1 MMARKKKKE
10 TPMSDTY
17 WAALPPEE
25 FAPVAFDKINDFYEY
40 LRTSNRL
47 KLYQNSYDYFYQAY
61 RSGGETY
68 KTGPQGEYTNIDLA
82 DYRNILLHLKV
93 MTINNRPAYE
103 PKATNSDHKSA
114 TQTIL
119 ADGLLEY
126 YLRQKKLERYN
137 VQAVEYAL
145 MYGEGYVGL
154 DWNATAGDSIATDP
168 DTGEEKYQG
177 DLEAWSYSP
186 MEVPIDVTRTHAE
199 GHDWKCVRRI
209 ENKWNVLAKYAPD
222 EKEHADLRERIKSQ
236 SLDDTDREF
245 MFGLPKYEDT
255 DMIAVYTFYHRRSEA
270 LPKGRMTRLISDD
283 TILTDGD
290 LPFKE
295 IPLYRMAPGEQDG
308 TPFGYTVGFDL
319 LPLQQAINSL
329 LSTIA
334 TNHATFGVQNIMA
347 PKGHGMSVAEILD
360 GLNLL
365 EYDGNVGKPEA
376 LNLVETPAEVFKFI
390 ETLRSMMEMVAGI
403 NSVSRGDPQASLKS
417 GAALA
422 LVQSMAIQFNSG
434 LQLSYSQLSEDVGTG
449 IIKVLQDFATTTRI
463 ASISGKSKRSMVK
476 EWTGE
481 DLDQVTRV
489 TVDLGNPL
497 SQTVAGRVSMADS
510 LLERDMIENPD
521 QYLQVI
527 ATGRLDPAIEGKQ
540 AEILNIKSENEHLA
554 EGDIPDAVVTD
565 MHVLHIQ
572 EHKVVLSSPEARAV
586 PEVVEA
592 VTAHMQQHIELL
604 KSDPVLLKLLG
615 QEPLQAPPPPP
626 PGGNG
631 GPPAMGPPDVTGNA
645 GLPVSELGAA
655 LTNPADVGAAAGTNL
670 PAQPEN
676 PLSGEQFNPQSG
688 GLPNA

>member
-1 MMARKKKKE
+1 MARKKKNDVSA
-10 TPMSDTY
+10 SDTY
-17 WAALPPEE
+17 FAAMPLEE
-25 FAPVAFDKINDFYEY
+25 FGPEMFRRIETFYEY
-40 LRTSNRL
+40 LRTSNRV
-47 KLYQNSYDYFYQAY
+47 KLYENSYDYFYQAY

-68 KTGPQGEYTNIDLA
+68 KTGAQGEYTNIDLA

-126 YLRQKKLERYN
+126 YLRQKKLERYL
-137 VQAVEYAL
+137 VRAVEYAL
-145 MYGEGYVGL
+145 MYGEGYVAL
-154 DWNATAGDSIATDP
+154 DWNATAGDSLMVDP
-168 DTGEEKYQG
+168 ETGEERYQG
-177 DLEAWSYSP
+177 DLEAGAYSP
-186 MEVPIDVTRTHAE
+186 MMIPIDVTRTDAE
-199 GHDWKCVRRI
+199 GHDWKCRRDVV
-209 ENKWNVLAKYAPD
+209 NKWNIMAKYAPD
-222 EKEHADLRERIKSQ
+222 EEKHADLRERIKSQ
-236 SLDDTDREF
+236 SLDETDREF

-255 DMIAVYTFYHRRSEA
+255 DMVAVYTFYHRRSEA
-270 LPKGRMTRLISDD
+270 LPKGRMTRAISSD

-365 EYDGNVGKPEA
+365 EYDGNVGKPEP

-390 ETLRSMMEMVAGI
+390 ETLRSMMEMIAGL

-434 LQLSYSQLSEDVGTG
+434 LQLSYSQLSEDLGTG
-449 IIKVLQDFATTTRI
+449 IIQVLQDFATTTRV
-463 ASISGKSKRSMVK
+463 ASLAGKSKRSMVK
-476 EWTGE
+476 EWTGA
-481 DLDQVTRV
+481 DLDQIVRV

-510 LLERDMIENPD
+510 LLEREMIDNAD

-527 ATGRLDPAIEGKQ
+527 ATGRLEPLIEGKQ
-540 AEILNIKSENEHLA
+540 AELLNIKSENEHLA
-554 EGDIPDAVVTD
+554 DGDVPDAVVTD
-565 MHVLHIQ
+565 QHVLHIQ

-592 VTAHMQQHIELL
+592 VTAHMQAHIELL

-615 QEPLQAPPPPP
+615 QEPLQVPAELPPP
-626 PGGNG
+626 PGGA
-631 GPPAMGPPDVTGNA
+631 PAIGEPSAMGNA
-645 GLPVSELGAA
+645 GLPMSEMGEA
-655 LTNPADVGAAAGTNL
+655 LTSPSDISPAQSANL
-670 PAQPEN
+670 PAMPAN
-676 PLSGEQFNPQSG
+676 PLTGEQFDPVTG
-688 GLPNA
+688 GLET